1 MLSILFSLVLEG
13 ATLEWGFPKDREGF
27 NSAENQVP
35 KVTVYDIEIY
45 VDTRA
50 VGEATSVSISIGNI
64 NGSLALE
71 LDGTVCFYNQ
81 DFQTE
86 ASMDACLQRTRTTIL
101 Y

>member
-71 LDGTVCFYNQ
+71 LAGTVCFYSQ